1 MDMDLTASHLL
12 RMRWCLKSKLNSMAG
27 KKALNYSTSSGTSI
41 NGASCRVSC
50 NTQNFSSNF
59 FSYPSAY
66 IPKRSVSFGAE
77 KKSSQSEPILQPSL
91 VKEVS
96 MDDGDD
102 DDDDDEGLILDDFGG
117 GNHFFC
123 FYNKFS
129 VLF

>member
-12 RMRWCLKSKLNSMAG
+12 RMRWCLRSKLNSMAG
-27 KKALNYSTSSGTSI
+27 KKALNYSTSRTSI
-41 NGASCRVSC
+41 NGVSCRVSC

-59 FSYPSAY
+59 FSYPFAY

-91 VKEVS
+91 VKEVF
-96 MDDGDD
+96 MADG
-102 DDDDDEGLILDDFGG
+102 DDDDDEGLILDDFGD

-123 FYNKFS
+123 FYKKVS